1 MYVFVLCL
9 WLIFVFGLLIHL
21 FKKYLYAD
29 LFNKENI
36 EKRKI
41 EIQKQKEYYSK
52 NQLAI
57 NLPESDE
64 LINKFNWAAFIIPG
78 LWCICYK
85 TWEKLLICFIP
96 IPFVPNIIFG
106 INGNKWALSKFYGPL
121 DTYILEQKVLVIIG
135 IISNLILIPM
145 LIEKFSLT

>member
-1 MYVFVLCL
+1 M
-9 WLIFVFGLLIHL
+9 LIYLI
-21 FKKYLYAD
+21 KKIL
-29 LFNKENI
+29 K
-36 EKRKI
+36 KRKI
-41 EIQKQKEYYSK
+41 EIQKQKEYYAK

-64 LINKFNWAAFIIPG
+64 LINKFNWATFIIPG

-85 TWEKLLICFIP
+85 TWGELLICFIP

-121 DTYILEQKVLVIIG
+121 DTYILEQKVLFIIG

-145 LIEKFSLT
+145 LIEKFSLG